1 MRRRYFIKQ
10 RRTHLIYCLSQ
21 FFPPGSKYTAEIS
34 ENSSTFLDIKLS
46 INDNGLSTSVH
57 YKPTDSHSYLRH
69 SSSHPQH
76 VKNAIPFS
84 QFLRLRRLYS
94 DDSDF
99 NNKCEELCQFFKN
112 TRLPWLCYNH
122 MQTSRPRNRLR
133 PQKPI
138 YSPSPTIHKNLS
150 IKNVTFKTFKILH
163 DDPETKHSIFFT
175 TTHFIQTRQKLKYL
189 SSWESI

>member
-1 MRRRYFIKQ
+1 MTACVGATSSRKEELILFITSVNSFRPALNTTGK
-10 RRTHLIYCLSQ
+10 
-21 FFPPGSKYTAEIS
+21 FPKIHQLF
-34 ENSSTFLDIKLS
+34 STLNFQS
-46 INDNGLSTSVH
+46 INNGLSTSVH

-122 MQTSRPRNRLR
+122 MQTSRPRNRLT
-133 PQKPI
+133 PQNCRNQFIHPHLPSTKTLPSKMSFSKPSKFSTMI
-138 YSPSPTIHKNLS
+138 RN
-150 IKNVTFKTFKILH
+150 
-163 DDPETKHSIFFT
+163 
-175 TTHFIQTRQKLKYL
+175 
-189 SSWESI
+189 